1 MGTLVQ
7 YITEFAP
14 HSFAEYPMTAVD
26 ILLLTELLYLKFDYI
41 IPIEATEALSL
52 AKAGEL
58 FLENLEHHRENNAF
72 LVTEHRVNTL
82 KASFQSTRYAEIE
95 LFHFVNDIS
104 IMEEKQFAASTY
116 RINQDTYLIV
126 FRGTDDTL
134 VGWKEDFNLSYSEE
148 IPAQIEAAQYLE
160 DIASKIDGNFYVS
173 GHSKGGNLAIYAATT
188 AHFNNERLLGVYSF
202 DGPGFHPNFLQEKDF
217 IAIADKIHY
226 YIPQE
231 AIVGEILTRNAQPT
245 IIKSKQFGLLQ
256 HDPNNW
262 EIDEEGQFV
271 EVEETT
277 ALSVLIAETFKRWLN
292 QRNNA
297 ELKRFFDTIFE
308 LFQQANITSLN
319 DLTDNFW
326 DCIRKLR
333 SAISELNPELRDI
346 IDSDLNALLDIA
358 WNISKEHNV
367 EQYRSWQQAFEEWFN
382 SLKDATIARLFPNKD
397 TITLS
402 PPPRTQ
408 PPINPITKEELWKK

>member
-14 HSFAEYPMTAVD
+14 RSFAEYPMTAVD
-26 ILLLTELLYLKFDYI
+26 ILLLTELLYLKFDHI
-41 IPIEATEALSL
+41 IPTEATEALSL
-52 AKAGEL
+52 AEAGAL
-58 FLENLEHHRENNAF
+58 FLENLEHHQKNNAF
-72 LVTEHRVNTL
+72 LVTDQRVNTL
-82 KASFQSTRYAEIE
+82 KASFQANRYAEVE
-95 LFHFVNDIS
+95 LFHFINDIS

-116 RINQDTYLIV
+116 RISNDTYLIV

-134 VGWKEDFNLSYSEE
+134 VGWKEDFNLSYSDE
-148 IPAQIEAAQYLE
+148 IPAQTEAAQYLE
-160 DIASKIDGNFYVS
+160 DIVNKIEGNFYVS

-188 AHFNNERLLGVYSF
+188 AHFDDSRLLGVYSF
-202 DGPGFHPNFLQEKDF
+202 DGPGFHPNFLQEDNF

-277 ALSVLIAETFKRWLN
+277 ALSNLVAETFKRWLN

-367 EQYRSWQQAFEEWFN
+367 EQYRSWQQTFEEWFN
-382 SLKDATIARLFPNKD
+382 SLKDATIARLFPGKD

-408 PPINPITKEELWKK
+408 PPVNPITKEELWKK